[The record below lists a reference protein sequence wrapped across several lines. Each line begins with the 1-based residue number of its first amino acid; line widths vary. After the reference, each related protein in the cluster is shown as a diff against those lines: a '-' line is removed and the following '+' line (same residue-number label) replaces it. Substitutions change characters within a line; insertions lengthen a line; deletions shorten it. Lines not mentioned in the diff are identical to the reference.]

1 MIEIVRAGRGVT
13 RRVEP
18 EGQLAKVRKQLVVT
32 ERWDARVEEWRS
44 TQRPLPTWS
53 EAVRVLVEEA
63 LDAREKRN
71 GKR

>member
-18 EGQLAKVRKQLVVT
+18 DGELAKVRKQLVVT

-44 TQRPLPTWS
+44 KQRPLPTWS
-53 EAVRVLVEEA
+53 EAVRILVEQA
-63 LDAREKRN
+63 LDAAEKHHAR
-71 GKR
+71 